1 MSIRLSLALTT
12 ALTAPLVAIQPAPKP
27 KPAAPAPAAK
37 PAAPAAGPVVTLE
50 TVKGTIVFETFPA
63 DAPKSV
69 EHIVA
74 LVKRRFYDGQS
85 IHRVVAG
92 QLVQFGDPQTR
103 NMQLKEWWGRG
114 PGSGSGNPIGV
125 AEISK
130 KRTHRRGTVSLANPG
145 HAAAADSQLFI
156 AMRPSPAWDGKY
168 TIVGQVTSGV
178 ELVPKLAV
186 GDRIKRVTVSGMP

>member
-1 MSIRLSLALTT
+1 MSLRLTLVLAASLSGALL
-12 ALTAPLVAIQPAPKP
+12 AAQPAKP
-27 KPAAPAPAAK
+27 KPAAPAARTP
-37 PAAPAAGPVVTLE
+37 APAAAAGPTLTLD
-50 TVKGTIVFETFPA
+50 TVKGTIVIETYPNE
-63 DAPKSV
+63 APKSV
-69 EHIVA
+69 EHILT

-114 PGSGSGNPIGV
+114 PGSGSGTSIGV

-130 KRTHRRGTVSLANPG
+130 KRLHRRGSVSLAHPG
-145 HAAAADSQLFI
+145 HAASADSQLFI
-156 AMRPSPAWDGKY
+156 AMRASPAWDGKY
-168 TIVGQVTSGV
+168 TIIGQVTTGV

-186 GDRIKRVTVSGMP
+186 GDRIKRVTVAGMP